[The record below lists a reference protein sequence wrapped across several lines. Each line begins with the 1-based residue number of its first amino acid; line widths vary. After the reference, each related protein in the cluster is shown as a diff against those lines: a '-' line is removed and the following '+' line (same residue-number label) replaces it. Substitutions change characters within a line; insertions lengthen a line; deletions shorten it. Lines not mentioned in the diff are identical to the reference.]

1 LAVACT
7 ELKRHPA
14 PRHDLVIV
22 ERAPHLFDE
31 PGAPD
36 EVARLAGE
44 WFVTHLEAV
53 DRRDREP

>member
-1 LAVACT
+1 
-7 ELKRHPA
+7 LKRHPA

-31 PGAPD
+31 PGAFD